1 MKQQTQL
8 LLENEKSAFG
18 NESPVESIPVY
29 ADEKLSTVAEL
40 VGEIPV
46 QEGKTLPNSVTE
58 DIGGFSLTPA
68 YSVKQLRCIGKKH
81 GKKGITRKARNQWR
95 MVATW

>member
-18 NESPVESIPVY
+18 NESPVSSIPVY

-40 VGEIPV
+40 VGDFSQIPITAMDLLGLIGT
-46 QEGKTLPNSVTE
+46 QQLEGIKIPTGTRS
-58 DIGGFSLTPA
+58 A
-68 YSVKQLRCIGKKH
+68 
-81 GKKGITRKARNQWR
+81 KKGWR
-95 MVATW
+95 LTAKW

>member
-1 MKQQTQL
+1 MGKRITNC
-8 LLENEKSAFG
+8 LLETWQPEPKK
-18 NESPVESIPVY
+18 P
-29 ADEKLSTVAEL
+29 L

-46 QEGKTLPNSVTE
+46 QEGKTLPNSITE

-68 YSVKQLRCIGKKH
+68 YSIKQLRCIGKKH
-81 GKKGITRKARNQWR
+81 GKKGITRKARNQWM